1 MKNLARTADS
11 KEHWL
16 RGRGIERMNKKYTII
31 EIDDAVS
38 NLKYLA
44 RQNPSYAESVDLAL
58 DAIERMAGT

>member
-1 MKNLARTADS
+1 MDR
-11 KEHWL
+11 
-16 RGRGIERMNKKYTII
+16 KYAII

-58 DAIERMAGT
+58 DAIERMART